1 MRLTSCWQTFVFL
14 TSFWQ
19 NQLKIKFAELIDFFT
34 KDEQLMYQNE
44 VPINNIDM
52 QMIDTDFC
60 KSIVSLIGCQATAGV
75 YNS

>member
-1 MRLTSCWQTFVFL
+1 
-14 TSFWQ
+14 
-19 NQLKIKFAELIDFFT
+19 LIDFFT

-44 VPINNIDM
+44 ELINNFDM

-60 KSIVSLIGCQATAGV
+60 KSIVSLIGCQATASV